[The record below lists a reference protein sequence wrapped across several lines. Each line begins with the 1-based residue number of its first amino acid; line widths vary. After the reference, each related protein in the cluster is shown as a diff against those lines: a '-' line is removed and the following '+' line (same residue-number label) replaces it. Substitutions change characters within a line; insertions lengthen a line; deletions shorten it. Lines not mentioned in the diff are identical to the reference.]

1 MPFILPHDDFTR
13 KSSFAKDIK
22 KTNKMKDIFDFN
34 HIDESIEEETK
45 AELKKLYKYYHKL
58 WWCHK
63 KAVERKKINLA
74 INLTSV
80 SLVTAGTIA
89 GAVTSNPIIIGVITG
104 AGLLI
109 KTTSEI
115 KQVTNKIAMFKIG
128 LSTYEK
134 TLVDLRSFLRGKEYS
149 REDFIFKMNL
159 VDGDIADLYTIP
171 EKILKIYE
179 KTFQ

>member
-1 MPFILPHDDFTR
+1 
-13 KSSFAKDIK
+13 
-22 KTNKMKDIFDFN
+22 MKDLFDFN

-45 AELKKLYKYYHKL
+45 EELKKLYKYYHKL

-63 KAVERKKINLA
+63 KAVERFKKINLA
-74 INLTSV
+74 INLASV
-80 SLVTAGTIA
+80 GLITAGTIA
-89 GAVTSNPIIIGVITG
+89 GAVTANPIILGVITG

-115 KQVTNKIAMFKIG
+115 KQYSNKIETFKIG

-149 REDFIFKMNL
+149 REEFISKMNL

-171 EKILKIYE
+171 EKIKKKYE
-179 KTFQ
+179 RTFK

>member
-1 MPFILPHDDFTR
+1 
-13 KSSFAKDIK
+13 
-22 KTNKMKDIFDFN
+22 MKDLFDFN
-34 HIDESIEEETK
+34 HIDPTIDEETK
-45 AELKKLYKYYHKL
+45 EELKKLYKYYHKL

-63 KAVERKKINLA
+63 KTVERLKKINLA
-74 INLTSV
+74 VNLASV

-89 GAVTSNPIIIGVITG
+89 GAVTANPIILGVITG

-134 TLVDLRSFLRGKEYS
+134 TLVDLRSFLR
-149 REDFIFKMNL
+149 
-159 VDGDIADLYTIP
+159 
-171 EKILKIYE
+171 
-179 KTFQ
+179 